1 MKQKLTIV
9 ALGVLMASVS
19 AVQSQTLSVQFGS
32 TFEGATASIFSNEAK
47 VGYVK
52 SDASDLLAMGYF
64 SDGFDISTGAAGITD
79 SASLSTFLGNFTP
92 MHSDNFGL
100 ATADGFFSAGNANV
114 AEQAVGKTAYVMTL
128 ADVSSWANASSATEI
143 GLFTDSSFGSI
154 PAGAEPIAADYIINT
169 LTYDSVVLGKQHL
182 GEALT
187 GVFDGMTGNVYAS
200 QAIGNA
206 VPEPSTY
213 ALFLGVF
220 SLGFVIWRKRAVK
233 NTATE

>member
-1 MKQKLTIV
+1 MSIQKFNIV
-9 ALGVLMASVS
+9 TLGVLMASVS
-19 AVQSQTLSVQFGS
+19 AVQSQTLTVQFGS
-32 TFEGATASIFSNEAK
+32 TFEGTTASIFSNEAK

-64 SDGFDISTGAAGITD
+64 SDGYNVATGAIGITD

-92 MHSDNFGL
+92 MHSDNFGN
-100 ATADGFFSAGNANV
+100 ATADGFFPASNPSV
-114 AEQAVGKTAYVMTL
+114 AEQGVGKTAYVMTL

-143 GLFTDSSFGSI
+143 GLFTDAAFTI
-154 PAGAEPIAADYIINT
+154 PAGGEPTPADFDIRA
-169 LTYDSVVLGKQHL
+169 LTYDSVVLGQQHL
-182 GEALT
+182 GETLSGA
-187 GVFDGMTGNVYAS
+187 FAGMTGNFYAS

-220 SLGFVIWRKRAVK
+220 SLGFVIWRKRVIK
-233 NTATE
+233 NKDKE

>member
-1 MKQKLTIV
+1 MSKQKLTIV
-9 ALGVLMASVS
+9 TLGVLMASVS

-32 TFEGATASIFSNEAK
+32 TFAGTTASIFSNELK

-52 SDASDLLAMGYF
+52 ADASDLLAMGYF
-64 SDGFDISTGAAGITD
+64 SDGYNVATGAAGITD

-92 MHSDNFGL
+92 MHSDNFGN
-100 ATADGFFSAGNANV
+100 ATADGFFPASNPSV

-143 GLFTDSSFGSI
+143 GLFTDASFTI
-154 PAGAEPIAADYIINT
+154 PAGAEPTPADFDIRA
-169 LTYDSVVLGKQHL
+169 LTYDSVVLGQQHL
-182 GEALT
+182 GETLT
-187 GVFDGMTGNVYAS
+187 GAFAGMTGNVYAS

-233 NTATE
+233 NTAKE

>member
-1 MKQKLTIV
+1 MSKQKLTIV
-9 ALGVLMASVS
+9 ILGVLMASVS

-32 TFEGATASIFSNEAK
+32 TFAGTTASIFSNEAK

-52 SDASDLLAMGYF
+52 SNASDLLAMGYF
-64 SDGFDISTGAAGITD
+64 SNGYNVATGAAGITD
-79 SASLSTFLGNFTP
+79 TASLTTFLGNFTP
-92 MHSDNFGL
+92 MHSDNFGN
-100 ATADGFFSAGNANV
+100 ATADGFFPASNPSV
-114 AEQAVGKTAYVMTL
+114 AEQAVGQTAYVMTL

-143 GLFTDSSFGSI
+143 GLFTDASFTI
-154 PAGAEPIAADYIINT
+154 PAGAEPTPADFDIRA
-169 LTYDSVVLGKQHL
+169 LTYDSVVLGQQHL
-182 GEALT
+182 GETLT
-187 GVFDGMTGNVYAS
+187 GAFAGMTGNVYAS

-233 NTATE
+233 NTAKE

>member
-9 ALGVLMASVS
+9 TLGVLMASVS

-32 TFEGATASIFSNEAK
+32 TFEEGTASIFSNEAK
-47 VGYVK
+47 VGY
-52 SDASDLLAMGYF
+52 SMADASDLLAMGYF
-64 SDGFDISTGAAGITD
+64 SDGYNVATGAASITD

-100 ATADGFFSAGNANV
+100 ATGNGFLGLSNPNV
-114 AEQAVGKTAYVMTL
+114 AEQGVGKTAYIMTL
-128 ADVSSWANASSATEI
+128 ADVSSWANASSASEI
-143 GLFTDSSFGSI
+143 GLFTDSSFASI
-154 PAGAEPIAADYIINT
+154 PAGGAPTPADFMINT
-169 LTYDSVVLGKQHL
+169 LTYDSVVLGQQHL
-182 GEALT
+182 GETLT
-187 GVFDGMTGNVYAS
+187 GAFAGVTGNIYAS